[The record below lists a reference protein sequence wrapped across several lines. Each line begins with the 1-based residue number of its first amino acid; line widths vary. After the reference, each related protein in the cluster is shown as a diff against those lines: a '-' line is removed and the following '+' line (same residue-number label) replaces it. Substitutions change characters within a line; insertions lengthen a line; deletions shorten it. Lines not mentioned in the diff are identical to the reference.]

1 MHVPIHKEMEISV
14 YKHWEIPSLQLYKNS
29 DDAFEA
35 KQELESLSTT
45 FDGVFLTSSLDYP
58 RDERNLETISNI
70 APTNEGFLLFAP
82 PLKSP
87 NKNHV
92 VLCNYLKTSSDEL
105 RDYKQ
110 QGIRTTITLDDSDA
124 SSDEP
129 FEVANRIATLMDES
143 GGGDFIFVS
152 SPDGDDDD
160 TLRLCE
166 ELSYLDV
173 PGPIMK
179 SRLML
184 DCPAETTSEDLVDEV
199 MSLGV
204 NKFVVYKESQVQDCI
219 QEVALE
225 QGKQMVK

>member
-1 MHVPIHKEMEISV
+1 
-14 YKHWEIPSLQLYKNS
+14 
-29 DDAFEA
+29 
-35 KQELESLSTT
+35 
-45 FDGVFLTSSLDYP
+45 
-58 RDERNLETISNI
+58 
-70 APTNEGFLLFAP
+70 
-82 PLKSP
+82 
-87 NKNHV
+87 
-92 VLCNYLKTSSDEL
+92 
-105 RDYKQ
+105 
-110 QGIRTTITLDDSDA
+110 
-124 SSDEP
+124 
-129 FEVANRIATLMDES
+129 MDES

-152 SPDGDDDD
+152 SPDGDDDV

-184 DCPAETTSEDLVDEV
+184 DCPAETTTEDLVDEV

>member
-14 YKHWEIPSLQLYKNS
+14 YKHWEIPSLQLYKKS

-58 RDERNLETISNI
+58 RDERHFETISNI
-70 APTNEGFLLFAP
+70 APTNEGILLFAP
-82 PLKSP
+82 PPKSP

-110 QGIRTTITLDDSDA
+110 QGIRTTITLDGSDA
-124 SSDEP
+124 RSYEP

-152 SPDGDDDD
+152 SPDGDDDV

-184 DCPAETTSEDLVDEV
+184 DCPAETTTEDLVDEV